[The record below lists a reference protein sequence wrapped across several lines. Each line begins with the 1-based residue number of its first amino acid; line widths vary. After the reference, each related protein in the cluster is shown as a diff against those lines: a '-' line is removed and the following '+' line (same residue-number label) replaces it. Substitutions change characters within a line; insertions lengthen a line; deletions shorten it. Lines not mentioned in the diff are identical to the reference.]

1 MSIVDWV
8 LVAILAFG
16 AIKGYMHGFVVEVF
30 SFFGF
35 FVGLII
41 ALQLTIPVTVR
52 FFSDSEY
59 FDIVAILVFIVLF
72 VLLGLAIK
80 MGARFIKNVLD
91 MTIFGMV
98 DNLIG
103 AVTGIV
109 KWAFLISA
117 VLWVLNSVGVTFEK
131 GLASDSI
138 ILPYLLDFS
147 PVVFGW
153 IAGFIPF
160 VQDLIDT
167 MKDIPGSKNTYLSFA
182 L

>member
-1 MSIVDWV
+1 
-8 LVAILAFG
+8 
-16 AIKGYMHGFVVEVF
+16 
-30 SFFGF
+30 
-35 FVGLII
+35 
-41 ALQLTIPVTVR
+41 
-52 FFSDSEY
+52 
-59 FDIVAILVFIVLF
+59 
-72 VLLGLAIK
+72 

-131 GLASDSI
+131 GHASESI